1 MDVRHSPGA
10 FREDWLDA
18 NFIWPMWVIGA
29 GALVFLIGL
38 ITGNPGMAIPAS
50 IVAGIG
56 GILYYQE
63 TTGNFS
69 SWSYMWTLI
78 PGFVGNGVRS
88 WLGCWANTPVGIS
101 QAESLRIWSSV
112 RSCSWRSADF
122 FGGLSILGD
131 YGAPILIIL
140 LVSMFWCAASCE
152 GRRFKMRRDNI
163 FWRRARFCSACCSCC
178 KRRALS
184 TMSFVSSWPLILM
197 MVGGWMIVVRLL
209 EASSLRRRNLYH
221 PVARGEER
229 QLQICSWC
237 RADRDRGR
245 RAIWNGIGGC
255 VCGWDEPAKPIETAE

>member
-1 MDVRHSPGA
+1 MRQNRSNLFLGLLLILIGGWMFVTRQVPSVQA
-10 FREDWLDA
+10 WLDA

-78 PGFVGNGVRS
+78 PGFVGVGEILAGL
-88 WLGCWANTPVGIS
+88 LGERTRRN
-101 QAESLRIWSSV
+101 LSSGTKNLV
-112 RSCSWRSADF
+112 VSAVMFLAFGTF

-140 LVSMFWCAASCE
+140 LGVYVLVRGF
-152 GRRFKMRRDNI
+152 MRG
-163 FWRRARFCSACCSCC
+163 S
-178 KRRALS
+178 K
-184 TMSFVSSWPLILM
+184 V
-197 MVGGWMIVVRLL
+197 
-209 EASSLRRRNLYH
+209 
-221 PVARGEER
+221 
-229 QLQICSWC
+229 Q
-237 RADRDRGR
+237 
-245 RAIWNGIGGC
+245 
-255 VCGWDEPAKPIETAE
+255 DETR